1 MIPPYF
7 IFVHSL
13 CQNFLAKNANHDT
26 ILFILKSKW
35 GRNLMADWKLL
46 VENRSPRKYRAGQMV
61 YLQGARPECFYYLVS
76 GSVRSFISSS
86 AGEERVL
93 TVHRAGDLMGEA
105 SFFDGCP
112 RVTSAMAVED
122 CQILTID
129 RAQLDA
135 AFQRHPELALP
146 MLQYLARTVRLLS
159 DHVESSSLPAL
170 QRVARWLLGQPG
182 AEDGPIKAT
191 HEGIGQA
198 VGLSRVTVSR
208 ALGEMSAQGLVE
220 LGYRSVA
227 ALDWEGLKALAFNA

>member
-1 MIPPYF
+1 
-7 IFVHSL
+7 
-13 CQNFLAKNANHDT
+13 
-26 ILFILKSKW
+26 
-35 GRNLMADWKLL
+35 MADWDLL
-46 VENRSPRKYRAGQMV
+46 AEGRSPRRYRAGQMV
-61 YLQGARPECFYYLVS
+61 YLQGTRPECFYYLIS

-93 TVHRAGDLMGEA
+93 TVHRSGDLMGEA

-122 CQILTID
+122 CRILAVD

-146 MLQYLARTVRLLS
+146 MLQYLARTVRMLS
-159 DHVESSSLPAL
+159 NHVESASLPAQ
-170 QRVARWLLGQPG
+170 QRVVRWLLKQP
-182 AEDGPIKAT
+182 DGNAIKAT

-208 ALGEMSAQGLVE
+208 VLGELAAQGLVS
-220 LGYRSVA
+220 LGYRSVTVRDRA
-227 ALDWEGLKALAFNA
+227 ALEGFAAEP

>member
-1 MIPPYF
+1 
-7 IFVHSL
+7 
-13 CQNFLAKNANHDT
+13 
-26 ILFILKSKW
+26 
-35 GRNLMADWKLL
+35 MADWDLL
-46 VENRSPRKYRAGQMV
+46 AEDRSPRTYRAGQMV
-61 YLQGARPECFYYLVS
+61 YLQGTRPDHFYYLVS

-93 TVHRAGDLMGEA
+93 AVHRTGDLMGEA

-112 RVTSAMAVED
+112 RVTSAMALED
-122 CQILTID
+122 CQILSID

-159 DHVESSSLPAL
+159 DHVESSALPAL
-170 QRVARWLLGQPG
+170 QRVARWLLGQSG
-182 AEDGPIKAT
+182 LENGPVKAT

-208 ALGEMSAQGLVE
+208 ALGDLSARGLVE

-227 ALDWEGLKALAFNA
+227 VLDRGGLEALAFEA